1 MSKIVT
7 QVVSVLVP
15 AFYSDKGFPL
25 YVPLCPHSFVNW
37 DIGAHLWGQLRGGG
51 GIITFVVSEEFPGSV
66 NGGSKRC
73 DFQIVCVGKEM
84 GTVLFSVN
92 LFG

>member
-1 MSKIVT
+1 M
-7 QVVSVLVP
+7 
-15 AFYSDKGFPL
+15 
-25 YVPLCPHSFVNW
+25 
-37 DIGAHLWGQLRGGG
+37 
-51 GIITFVVSEEFPGSV
+51 VSEEFPGSV

-92 LFG
+92 LFQGFAFLV